1 MRSLSVKLD
10 CGRTITVLPPTVR
23 QYYVD
28 RTSLADNDM
37 AVFRFMAEVYSRN
50 TEGVTFTADDVLDTF
65 TTDDFSFF
73 WDDFMEWV
81 KEEKENNPN

>member
-1 MRSLSVKLD
+1 VRTLKITLSD
-10 CGRTITVLPPTVR
+10 GRTITVLPPTVR
-23 QYYVD
+23 QYYID

-50 TEGVTFTADDVLDTF
+50 EEGIIFTADDVLDTF

-73 WDDFMEWV
+73 WDDFLDWV
-81 KEEKENNPN
+81 KQEKNENPN